1 MPNTS
6 ARSGEVG
13 DSTQRRPNASSIAS
27 KGVLAVASHPEDM
40 GARVGKRAGHV
51 ARLTGRSAFL
61 SAVAQ
66 ATKVPEARVRTCPL
80 ILRYTYI

>member
-27 KGVLAVASHPEDM
+27 KGSTRIVSEPLHTVTI
-40 GARVGKRAGHV
+40 VHV
-51 ARLTGRSAFL
+51 PSRSR
-61 SAVAQ
+61 S
-66 ATKVPEARVRTCPL
+66 TSSVRSTL
-80 ILRYTYI
+80 G